1 MIEEVRGKVGLG
13 STDPIHCVVEGERF
27 VAKWQYCEQEHYSL
41 INEFIGY
48 EICKLLLIKLP
59 DHEFVTI
66 SEKGLES
73 NNTEFSFE
81 VGHVFFASKYIEKT
95 APLTSGM
102 QLKTVEHKE
111 ILKMIFIDIL
121 LCNKDRNKGNILLHK
136 SKSTPNVIVYPID
149 YTHAFH
155 LGCTWP
161 GGFFKSVLN
170 LPECLDDISQYL
182 LDHQGYQII
191 LSTLTFTE
199 ESIEHLCQEMK
210 MLLKKIDLVDI
221 FSRIPLELK
230 KICEEED
237 FEDFIDFLRL
247 RFASVDNIKEALVD
261 LLCKPKIISSG
272 EEG

>member
-48 EICKLLLIKLP
+48 EICKVLLVMLP
-59 DHEFVTI
+59 EHEFVTI
-66 SEKGLES
+66 SKQGLET
-73 NNTEFSFE
+73 NNTEFPFE
-81 VGHVFFASKYIEKT
+81 VGNVFFASKYIEKT
-95 APLTSGM
+95 TLLTSGM

-111 ILKMIFIDIL
+111 ILKMMFIDIL

-136 SKSTPNVIVYPID
+136 SKDTPNVIVYPID

-155 LGCTWP
+155 IGCTWP
-161 GGFFKSVLN
+161 GGYFKSVLN
-170 LPECLDDISQYL
+170 HPECMDDISQYL
-182 LDHQGYQII
+182 LDQQGYQII

-199 ESIEHLCQEMK
+199 ELIEHLCKEMK
-210 MLLKKIDLVDI
+210 LLLQKIDLDDI
-221 FSRIPLELK
+221 FSKIPLELK
-230 KICEEED
+230 KICKEDD
-237 FEDFIDFLRL
+237 FEDFKDFLRL

-261 LLCKPKIISSG
+261 LLCRPKIISLG